1 MSPDHKEQDMT
12 GLTPKQEAF
21 CLAFIETG
29 NASEAYRRSY
39 DADDMKPATV
49 NRAAKELTDNPKIAA
64 RIDGLRTIHVE
75 RHKLTIDDLIAQ
87 LDEDRQFARTQE
99 APAAAIS
106 ATIGKA
112 KLLGFFTDKVEHS
125 GAISVASK
133 EQRDAAVAAA
143 SRADQ

>member
-1 MSPDHKEQDMT
+1 MT

-21 CLAFIETG
+21 CLAFMETG

-64 RIDGLRTIHVE
+64 RIDGLRSIHVE

-87 LDEDRQFARTQE
+87 LDEDRQFARAQE

-125 GAISVASK
+125 GTISAASK

>member
-64 RIDGLRTIHVE
+64 RIDGLRKIHVE
-75 RHKLTIDDLIAQ
+75 RHKLTIDDLITQ
-87 LDEDRQFARTQE
+87 LDEDRQFARAQE

>member
-1 MSPDHKEQDMT
+1 MT

-64 RIDGLRTIHVE
+64 RIDGLRKIHVE
-75 RHKLTIDDLIAQ
+75 RHKLTIDDLITQ
-87 LDEDRQFARTQE
+87 LDEDRQFARAQE

>member
-87 LDEDRQFARTQE
+87 LDEDRQFARAQE

>member
-1 MSPDHKEQDMT
+1 MSPAQKEQDMT

-39 DADDMKPATV
+39 EADDMKPATV

-87 LDEDRQFARTQE
+87 LDEDRQFARDQE

>member
-1 MSPDHKEQDMT
+1 MT

-87 LDEDRQFARTQE
+87 LDEDRHFARAQE

-125 GAISVASK
+125 GAISVATK

>member
-21 CLAFIETG
+21 CLAFMETG

-64 RIDGLRTIHVE
+64 RIDGLRSIHVE

-87 LDEDRQFARTQE
+87 LDEDRQFARAQE

-125 GAISVASK
+125 GTISAASK